1 MAEYADS
8 VAALRRD
15 YPKLADEIAEFGT
28 LESVLRWMERRGISL
43 GKIDI
48 VFQDEFSH
56 DFLVP
61 LDGDGKHL
69 AFGIT

>member
-8 VAALRRD
+8 VAVLRRD
-15 YPKLADEIAEFGT
+15 YPQLADEIANFGT
-28 LESVLRWMERRGISL
+28 LESVLRWMERRGIAL
-43 GKIDI
+43 DMIDI

-56 DFLVP
+56 DFFIP
-61 LDGDGKHL
+61 LDGDGKYL